1 MGDTLSERPIER
13 TCTLL
18 KGNYME
24 NYPKEV
30 RQLVKG
36 WADRDKGIDA
46 IGRWEPCLLG
56 VSMAHYERLSE
67 IRR

>member
-1 MGDTLSERPIER
+1 M
-13 TCTLL
+13 

-36 WADRDKGIDA
+36 WVDRDKGIDA

-56 VSMAHYERLSE
+56 VSMAHYELLSE